1 MCPAC
6 PVCCA
11 LTVAARCSFR
21 LNDDGAVRF
30 EAYSPTTSQK
40 CVLDIT
46 SSQVRR
52 LCQSRIQLLQHDR
65 EAERVEFLYKLTPGV
80 AHRSFGLNV
89 ARMAGLPA
97 SVLRAAGA
105 KASALERADAAKR
118 ARKEASE
125 RRRRRG
131 AEEEAGGDDDEAFAR
146 SLDVVK
152 SATRKALDAVAEAA
166 ARFREDPGGGG
177 AMEALE
183 KRRAEI
189 EREAMTTT

>member
-1 MCPAC
+1 M
-6 PVCCA
+6 
-11 LTVAARCSFR
+11 
-21 LNDDGAVRF
+21 
-30 EAYSPTTSQK
+30 
-40 CVLDIT
+40 
-46 SSQVRR
+46 
-52 LCQSRIQLLQHDR
+52 
-65 EAERVEFLYKLTPGV
+65 
-80 AHRSFGLNV
+80 
-89 ARMAGLPA
+89 
-97 SVLRAAGA
+97 LRAAGA

-131 AEEEAGGDDDEAFAR
+131 AEEEAGGDDEAFAR

-166 ARFREDPGGGG
+166 ARFREDPEGGG

-189 EREAMTTT
+189 EREAMTTA